1 MEEKSVLKGKIRDG
15 VIVYGLIFLA
25 VIVTPLLAAQLAKIF
40 DFAVLEWWKHGQ
52 LRVFYTE
59 VITAL
64 LWVAEIVGFHF
75 LIKSLRKKKAVAK
88 TAEMQAED
96 TPALEEAAL
105 ANAEQAEKLQKPQ
118 RPKKEKTPLLP
129 LTNMIALFALCAA
142 CVLLLSAQIGFQVKV
157 FYDLGER
164 VVLSEIIDFG
174 GITAKNIV
182 KCIWIVLLIKASL
195 SVSESLMAFSTMH
208 ENAKKWAA
216 WIIAGAMLLVFGLYD
231 VIVSDNKFMWTYLV
245 FYAAFTAI
253 YFLTNR
259 APVKSY
265 LLIFFLYLF

>member
-1 MEEKSVLKGKIRDG
+1 MEEKKLLKSKIRDNA
-15 VIVYGLIFLA
+15 IVYGLIFLA
-25 VIVTPLLAAQLAKIF
+25 VIFTPFLAGQIAKIF

-64 LWVAEIVGFHF
+64 LWVGEMVGFHYF
-75 LIKSLRKKKAVAK
+75 AKFWRKKQAAKKA
-88 TAEMQAED
+88 QAENAVE
-96 TPALEEAAL
+96 TEQTQAEREAAI
-105 ANAEQAEKLQKPQ
+105 AAAETHKK
-118 RPKKEKTPLLP
+118 PKKEKTPLLP

-142 CVLLLSAQIGFQVKV
+142 CILLLSAQIGFQVKV

-182 KCIWIVLLIKASL
+182 KCVWIVLLLKSSL
-195 SVSESLMAFSTMH
+195 AITESACEFSVMKDS
-208 ENAKKWAA
+208 AKKWAA
-216 WIIAGAMLLVFGLYD
+216 WVLAGALLLVFGVYD
-231 VIVSDNKFMWTYLV
+231 VVSSQNKFAWTYLA

>member
-1 MEEKSVLKGKIRDG
+1 MEEKALLKVKIRDNA
-15 VIVYGLIFLA
+15 IVYGLIFLA
-25 VIVTPLLAAQLAKIF
+25 VILTPFLAGQIAKIF

-64 LWVAEIVGFHF
+64 LWVGEMIGFHYF
-75 LIKSLRKKKAVAK
+75 AKFWKQKQAKKS
-88 TAEMQAED
+88 QAE
-96 TPALEEAAL
+96 TAIETEQTQAQQEAAVTL
-105 ANAEQAEKLQKPQ
+105 AETPKKT
-118 RPKKEKTPLLP
+118 KKEKTPLLP
-129 LTNMIALFALCAA
+129 LTNMLAIFALCAA
-142 CVLLLSAQIGFQVKV
+142 CVLLLSAQIDFQVKV

-182 KCIWIVLLIKASL
+182 KCIWIVLLLKASL
-195 SVSESLMAFSTMH
+195 QITESACEFSLMKDS
-208 ENAKKWAA
+208 AKKWTA
-216 WIIAGAMLLVFGLYD
+216 WILAGLLLLVFGVYD
-231 VIVSDNKFMWTYLV
+231 VISSENKFAWTYLA